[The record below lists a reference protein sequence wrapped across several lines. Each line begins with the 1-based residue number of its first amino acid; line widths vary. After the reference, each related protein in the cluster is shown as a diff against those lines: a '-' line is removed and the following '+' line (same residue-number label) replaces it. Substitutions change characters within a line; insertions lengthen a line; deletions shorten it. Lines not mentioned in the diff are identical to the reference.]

1 MQLKPPES
9 IRFNRQYPVGAGRI
23 HRKTVDFPC
32 IPAASL
38 RSAPLDSW
46 SRPAHFYD
54 AVGFKYRMLFLLR
67 RFQADPAFLGV
78 LEQSGAFGA

>member
-38 RSAPLDSW
+38 RSATW
-46 SRPAHFYD
+46 T
-54 AVGFKYRMLFLLR
+54 VGLAPPISTM
-67 RFQADPAFLGV
+67 Q
-78 LEQSGAFGA
+78 